1 MWILDFE
8 CKEVITRAWDC
19 TPEGTP
25 IFAATKKLK
34 RCKKR
39 LKAWSRDHFGNVQQ
53 NIKKTKDR
61 LWRAEEVSARFGNYE
76 EVAELKKELYALYD
90 KEDKMW

>member
-1 MWILDFE
+1 MWISDSK

-19 TPEGTP
+19 TLEGTSM
-25 IFAATKKLK
+25 FAATKKLK
-34 RCKKR
+34 RCKKQ

-61 LWRAEEVSARFGNYE
+61 LWRAEEVSARSGNYE
-76 EVAELKKELYALYD
+76 EVAQLKKELYALYD

>member
-1 MWILDFE
+1 M
-8 CKEVITRAWDC
+8 
-19 TPEGTP
+19 
-25 IFAATKKLK
+25 
-34 RCKKR
+34 
-39 LKAWSRDHFGNVQQ
+39 KAWSRDHFGNVQQ